1 MFFKFSKKKILMMMA
16 TILVVVF
23 GVVGS
28 LFLDKNFYISKNI
41 EMGLVKSKSSISYIW
56 YKFKIAIR
64 EEGQSFV
71 FSPSS
76 IKLAA
81 STFFSSQE
89 YYESSSGV
97 GTKTAQSIPVLT
109 YHGLPSEGEG
119 SVNFDSF
126 VSQMMALKE
135 AGWKTITLKQ
145 FESYIKGE
153 DEQIPDKSFLLTFDD
168 GRKDTYYP
176 VDPVLKNLGLNA
188 VMFVITGQSL
198 RPDQTVGSTYYLSGF
213 ELKKMLKSGRWELGS
228 HTRKGHNLYPIN
240 RELEEGHFLSNK
252 LWITEEDREETEDEY
267 RNRISTDL
275 QGSKLDIEHTLGI
288 KINSIAFP
296 FSDFGEQ
303 SINFKDSVA
312 IVKELTNL
320 YYEFAFYQPDT
331 SKGDSFNYPND
342 EFFMMK
348 RIGPAPYLSAT
359 KLVEIMESGR
369 AKDLPYESD
378 GFGIEWRKSWGKVN
392 HGQSMKLEAT
402 ENTTGAAVALD
413 GSYLWEDYI
422 FEADVV
428 LLSKGNVSL
437 VARYKNNDNYLT
449 CDFSD
454 KRISL
459 KQRIDGVLQ
468 TEAVADR
475 RVSLNSKMV
484 IGIRVEGNGAS
495 CFIDQEQ
502 VLESPMSE
510 KFERGGIG
518 IHVWSELVGR
528 AKVSVYSVVVK
539 EI

>member
-176 VDPVLKNLGLNA
+176 VDPVLKNL
-188 VMFVITGQSL
+188 SC
-198 RPDQTVGSTYYLSGF
+198 
-213 ELKKMLKSGRWELGS
+213 
-228 HTRKGHNLYPIN
+228 HH
-240 RELEEGHFLSNK
+240 
-252 LWITEEDREETEDEY
+252 
-267 RNRISTDL
+267 
-275 QGSKLDIEHTLGI
+275 
-288 KINSIAFP
+288 
-296 FSDFGEQ
+296 
-303 SINFKDSVA
+303 
-312 IVKELTNL
+312 
-320 YYEFAFYQPDT
+320 
-331 SKGDSFNYPND
+331 
-342 EFFMMK
+342 
-348 RIGPAPYLSAT
+348 
-359 KLVEIMESGR
+359 
-369 AKDLPYESD
+369 
-378 GFGIEWRKSWGKVN
+378 
-392 HGQSMKLEAT
+392 
-402 ENTTGAAVALD
+402 
-413 GSYLWEDYI
+413 
-422 FEADVV
+422 
-428 LLSKGNVSL
+428 
-437 VARYKNNDNYLT
+437 
-449 CDFSD
+449 
-454 KRISL
+454 
-459 KQRIDGVLQ
+459 
-468 TEAVADR
+468 R
-475 RVSLNSKMV
+475 R
-484 IGIRVEGNGAS
+484 
-495 CFIDQEQ
+495 
-502 VLESPMSE
+502 
-510 KFERGGIG
+510 
-518 IHVWSELVGR
+518 
-528 AKVSVYSVVVK
+528 
-539 EI
+539 